1 MAKRQTTL
9 NIKQFDEQSQEQTA
23 PVTHL
28 PEMKESALPYPKP
41 QVMIVQADDAVKKR
55 SVFTGKNFHNVD
67 FEDEHE
73 TAMRISTALTKTKF
87 ADIIRTSVDE
97 FLKKYYRNGR
107 LTDEGVEIVQAYR
120 NKTKF

>member
-1 MAKRQTTL
+1 MPKKQTTL

-23 PVTHL
+23 PVSHL
-28 PEMKESALPYPKP
+28 PELKEPTPPYSQP
-41 QVMIVQADDAVKKR
+41 QVMIVTADDATKKR

-97 FLKKYYRNGR
+97 FLKKYYRNGQ
-107 LTDEGVEIVQAYR
+107 LTQEGVEIVQAYR

>member
-28 PEMKESALPYPKP
+28 PEVQEPTLPYSNP
-41 QVMIVQADDAVKKR
+41 QVMTVQTDDTTKKR

-73 TAMRISTALTKTKF
+73 TAMRISSALTKTKF

-97 FLKKYYRNGR
+97 FLKKYYREGR
-107 LTDEGVEIVQAYR
+107 LTEEGVELVQAYR